1 MAFKMGGFSPFTQKD
16 TKDKKKTDVSIEKKP
31 DLKSMSTSALE
42 KKVFALSNPNSTEG
56 KAFIKELRNRD
67 ADWGMNMNADEID

>member
-1 MAFKMGGFSPFTQKD
+1 
-16 TKDKKKTDVSIEKKP
+16 
-31 DLKSMSTSALE
+31 MSTNALE

-56 KAFIKELRNRD
+56 KAIIKELRNRD